1 VGDEYSRVD
10 FCPEIIKVK
19 GVNREQLHL
28 EVKAR
33 NTTKYPP
40 ESATYDIVG
49 IPDEYWWNAVGE
61 LGELPL
67 DWFTNPK
74 SKPSTNNQLVRRE
87 SGGGQCVCDGNAQAS

>member
-1 VGDEYSRVD
+1 MRLIQRFKLRRVIYGDLDVGDEYSRVD

-67 DWFTNPK
+67 DWFD
-74 SKPSTNNQLVRRE
+74 E
-87 SGGGQCVCDGNAQAS
+87 SEIETVYE